1 LEGGRRQG
9 WIEEENGILGE
20 RGTGELRVSK
30 KWRGSREKEEYL
42 WRLDRSKY
50 KFCERGEGDDDGEG

>member
-1 LEGGRRQG
+1 MEGGRRQG

-30 KWRGSREKEEYL
+30 KWRGSREK
-42 WRLDRSKY
+42 RRKSKALRW
-50 KFCERGEGDDDGEG
+50 E